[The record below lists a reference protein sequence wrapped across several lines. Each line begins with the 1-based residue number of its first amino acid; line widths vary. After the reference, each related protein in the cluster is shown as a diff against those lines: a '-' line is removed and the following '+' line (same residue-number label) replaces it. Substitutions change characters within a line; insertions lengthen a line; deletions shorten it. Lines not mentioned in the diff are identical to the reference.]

1 MHGWQFLTLNVKILI
16 CSQKSWLEE
25 IPLWQFDALALWVQ
39 FCLHSHSLSTLDATF
54 ILSMDGRHLCRINF
68 CPRLLFPSLELQGT
82 WITLCCWIGQWLV
95 MTESPC
101 VTKMINI
108 RMNTFWFLF
117 LLLNDIKFLHW
128 IISNCELFSSDI
140 HFSIIQSSHSSYL
153 SLCCS
158 GPESG
163 VDLIFFIWLSPDIK
177 RRKNVKVHP

>member
-1 MHGWQFLTLNVKILI
+1 MQCMVGNSWRWTWKYQYVSWQ
-16 CSQKSWLEE
+16 QKSWLEE
-25 IPLWQFDALALWVQ
+25 IPLWQFGALALWVQ
-39 FCLHSHSLSTLDATF
+39 FCLHSHSLSTLGATF
-54 ILSMDGRHLCRINF
+54 ILSMDGSHLCRM
-68 CPRLLFPSLELQGT
+68 LFPSLELQGT

-163 VDLIFFIWLSPDIK
+163 VDLIFFMWLSPDIK